1 MTVQARNK
9 ITRACARVNIR
20 AGASRHSL
28 VAALG
33 LAMLATSL
41 GAGLHAPAA
50 AQPGEENELIEKLKT
65 CQAQSDDTARLECFD
80 AAVGRFVSASEAG
93 DVRVVDR
100 EEIRENRRSLFGF
113 NIPNKGILAEP
124 DDEVS
129 DTLETT
135 VTSVRYI
142 TSRKVRFRTQEG
154 ATWEIGNA
162 PSRMRRIEVG
172 DPVEFKKAALGSYF
186 VKIKG
191 QRGVKGVRVE

>member
-1 MTVQARNK
+1 LL
-9 ITRACARVNIR
+9 RATL
-20 AGASRHSL
+20 AS
-28 VAALG
+28 G
-33 LAMLATSL
+33 LAL
-41 GAGLHAPAA
+41 GLHAPAA
-50 AQPGEENELIEKLKT
+50 AQPGTQSELVDKLKT
-65 CQAQSDDTARLECFD
+65 CQSQADDTARLECFD
-80 AAVGRFVSASEAG
+80 AAVGQFVSANEAG
-93 DVRVVDR
+93 EVRVIDR

-124 DDEVS
+124 DEDVS

-142 TSRKVRFRTQEG
+142 TSRKVRFRTEEG

-172 DPVEFKKAALGSYF
+172 DPVELKKAALGSYF